1 MIPSMITSAIP
12 SLPASRASAGLP
24 ASPHCTTHLMVALHP
39 DLMRLARRLAD
50 SESEAQDLAQETLLK
65 LWRRRHD
72 LSRVDDLRA
81 YARAA
86 LRNLYRQGLRRAPH
100 LPLEEED
107 GPSAD
112 PEVFAS
118 LALSDLQDAIAR
130 LPREQAALMAL
141 VMAGE
146 TSPAALAGRT
156 GCAKNTVMSRLARA
170 RAQLRREMDLAPGA
184 PVASLF

>member
-1 MIPSMITSAIP
+1 M
-12 SLPASRASAGLP
+12 LPNLP
-24 ASPHCTTHLMVALHP
+24 LLSEEPACSTHVMVALHP

-50 SESEAQDLAQETLLK
+50 SEAEAQDLAQETLLR
-65 LWRRRHD
+65 LWRRRGEMAEIE
-72 LSRVDDLRA
+72 DLRA

-100 LPLEEED
+100 LPLEDED
-107 GPSAD
+107 APSTE

-118 LALSDLQDAIAR
+118 LALSDLQEAIAR
-130 LPREQAALMAL
+130 LPRDQAALIAL
-141 VMAGE
+141 VIAGE
-146 TSPAALAGRT
+146 TSPAALAGQT
-156 GCAKNTVMSRLARA
+156 GCGKNTVMSRLARA